1 MGPQERQGGNLQRLT
16 GTREA
21 PAQAF
26 MVGQVCLVFFSCLVT
41 YYIRT
46 VHKESKMAFMFLSL
60 CDLMRGTGVG

>member
-26 MVGQVCLVFFSCLVT
+26 MVGQVCLVFFFFLVT

-46 VHKESKMAFMFLSL
+46 VHKDDIYVFVTL
-60 CDLMRGTGVG
+60 